1 MNNNMEISKKSDCSK
16 CQYGYEVDIACFEE
30 DWHSYCGLG
39 HCYLCEQVHGN
50 RCEDYSEG
58 DIPAGKERF

>member
-1 MNNNMEISKKSDCSK
+1 MKDNNKSYCSK
-16 CQYGYEVDIACFEE
+16 CRYGYEVDIACFEE

-50 RCEDYSEG
+50 QCEEYSEG